1 VLAGKA
7 AAAVVTVLFQE
18 PLCRVLVIVIL
29 VLSMD
34 QSWMSEPNLSVV

>member
-1 VLAGKA
+1 MLAGKA
-7 AAAVVTVLFQE
+7 AAAVVVTVLFQE
-18 PLCRVLVIVIL
+18 PLCRVLVIL